1 MDSITVLPDKFSMT
15 TEENIF
21 VLKRN
26 IIDYI
31 WKSAHLEGIAVTFPD
46 TESIYNGLAVKGMK
60 VDDIITINNLKHA
73 WEFVLDTISEEIP
86 TDYPYVCQLNRIVGS
101 NNLVY
106 NAGFIRDIPVSIGG
120 TSWRPDIP
128 IESQI
133 KEDLARIVASSNNT
147 DKAITMMLY
156 IMRKQMFLDGNKR
169 TAMLAA
175 NHELIKNGCGIITI
189 PIEEQ
194 NKFRELLINYY
205 ETADMGRI
213 KNFVYEKCLDG
224 FTFKKNKTFLW
235 DEPSIEQ
242 EQAPSQSHVKV
253 RTRF

>member
-1 MDSITVLPDKFSMT
+1 MT

-21 VLKRN
+21 MAKRN

-73 WEFVLDTISEEIP
+73 WEFLLNTISEEIP

-120 TSWRPDIP
+120 TSWIPDIP

-133 KEDLARIVASSNNT
+133 KEELDIITAASNNT

-156 IMRKQMFLDGNKR
+156 IMRKQIFLDGNKR

-189 PIEEQ
+189 PIEDQ

-205 ETADMGRI
+205 ETADMNRI

-224 FTFKKNKTFLW
+224 FTFKKNKTFLR
-235 DEPSIEQ
+235 DEPSKVQ
-242 EQAPSQSHVKV
+242 EQVPSQSRVKV

>member
-1 MDSITVLPDKFSMT
+1 MDSMTVLPDKFSMT

-21 VLKRN
+21 VAKRN

-60 VDDIITINNLKHA
+60 VDEIITINNLKHA
-73 WEFVLDTISEEIP
+73 WEFLLNTISEEIP

-120 TSWRPDIP
+120 TSWIPDIP

-133 KEDLARIVASSNNT
+133 KEELDIITAASNNT

-156 IMRKQMFLDGNKR
+156 IMRKQIFLDGNKR

-189 PIEEQ
+189 PIEDQ

-205 ETADMGRI
+205 ETADMNRI

-224 FTFKKNKTFLW
+224 FTFKKNKTFLR
-235 DEPSIEQ
+235 DEPSKVQ
-242 EQAPSQSHVKV
+242 EQVPSQSRVKV